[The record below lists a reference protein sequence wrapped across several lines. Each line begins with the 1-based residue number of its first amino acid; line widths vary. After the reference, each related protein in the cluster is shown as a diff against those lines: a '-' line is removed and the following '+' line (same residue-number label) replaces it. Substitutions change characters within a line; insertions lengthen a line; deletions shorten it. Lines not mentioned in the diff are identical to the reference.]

1 MERPGKYRSVKDA
14 INFLKEDIA
23 MKEIVSEY
31 TKMIKLTI
39 SIISCTAGRS
49 FSAFR
54 RCLNILI
61 NFF

>member
-31 TKMIKLTI
+31 TKMIKLLQ
-39 SIISCTAGRS
+39 SQ
-49 FSAFR
+49 
-54 RCLNILI
+54 
-61 NFF
+61 